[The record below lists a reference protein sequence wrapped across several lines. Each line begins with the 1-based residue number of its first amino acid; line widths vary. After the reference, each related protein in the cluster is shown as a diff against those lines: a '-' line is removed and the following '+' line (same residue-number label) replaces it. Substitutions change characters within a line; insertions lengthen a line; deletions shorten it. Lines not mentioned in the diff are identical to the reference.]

1 MEVKL
6 RFSTW
11 QFQHQTERIS
21 SGFESHQCTYEWDY
35 HPVPEAPREKI
46 LRKKVKI
53 KSRIFHSEAK
63 LQKIVSR
70 TPRNFSSSNL
80 VSRSACHLCTYS
92 PLDRAENRRRKVQSR
107 KSAITLGSPQYN
119 LRMDQNSSS
128 KIRTSQ
134 LREAG

>member
-21 SGFESHQCTYEWDY
+21 SGFESHQWTHEWDY
-35 HPVPEAPREKI
+35 SPVPEAPREKI

-70 TPRNFSSSNL
+70 TPSNFLSSNL
-80 VSRSACHLCTYS
+80 VSRSACTVGTYS
-92 PLDRAENRRRKVQSR
+92 PLDRVENRRRKVETQNSV
-107 KSAITLGSPQYN
+107 ITYCSPQYYQSERQMEAEQKQMN
-119 LRMDQNSSS
+119 QA
-128 KIRTSQ
+128 IR
-134 LREAG
+134 